1 MRPRSGRSAAALLIL
16 ICAAAACSQ
25 SEEKAPT
32 AAKPA
37 ATPDPA
43 PAAAAPTQEEL
54 VARGRGIYMSNC
66 AACHNADPKQPGSL
80 GPEVAGSSRELLEHR
95 VVRGDYPPG
104 YTPKRDTRQMV
115 PLPHLVGELD
125 AIYAFLNQ

>member
-1 MRPRSGRSAAALLIL
+1 
-16 ICAAAACSQ
+16 
-25 SEEKAPT
+25 
-32 AAKPA
+32 
-37 ATPDPA
+37 
-43 PAAAAPTQEEL
+43 
-54 VARGRGIYMSNC
+54 MSNC

-115 PLPHLVGELD
+115 PLPHLAGEMD